1 MVVHETLL
9 VKRVET
15 KVFLKNKLGEGHRL
29 VVYCSLSVRK
39 FLNSISNG
47 STWNR
52 IENLN
57 YLIIG
62 YI

>member
-9 VKRVET
+9 VKCVET
-15 KVFLKNKLGEGHRL
+15 KVFLKNKLGLGHGL
-29 VVYCSLSVRK
+29 VVYCSLSIQK

-47 STWNR
+47 STRNTN
-52 IENLN
+52 ENLN

-62 YI
+62 YV